1 MHWFHAFARLR
12 RQRPDSMPAAHRS
25 CAFAAAAM
33 LHLHAVAASAP
44 ARVAPPL
51 LPRRIVDNLANA
63 PLRVE
68 CRVRRG
74 PLRNAVLRGVMV
86 LQEDGGCEVVLEDG
100 NAVNGTWTMLPA
112 GHEILDRL
120 WDEVRFDAV
129 LADGVPYVAHARLYA
144 RWSHSHAL
152 TSHGAVL
159 RGTRGFLRPVVASF
173 TLSHVT

>member
-1 MHWFHAFARLR
+1 
-12 RQRPDSMPAAHRS
+12 MPAAHRS

-63 PLRVE
+63 PLAVE

-100 NAVNGTWTMLPA
+100 NAVNGTWTMQPA

-144 RWSHSHAL
+144 RWPHSHAL
-152 TSHGAVL
+152 TTHGAVL
-159 RGTRGFLRPVVASF
+159 RGTRGWLRPVVASF

>member
-1 MHWFHAFARLR
+1 MGCY
-12 RQRPDSMPAAHRS
+12 PAAALYR
-25 CAFAAAAM
+25 CAFYAAAAM
-33 LHLHAVAASAP
+33 LQIYAVAP
-44 ARVAPPL
+44 PLVAKPPL
-51 LPRRIVDNLANA
+51 LPRRIVDTLANA

-144 RWSHSHAL
+144 RWPHRHSL
-152 TSHGAVL
+152 TTHGAVL
-159 RGTRGFLRPVVASF
+159 RGTHGWLRPVVASF
-173 TLSHVT
+173 ELSHVT

>member
-1 MHWFHAFARLR
+1 MGWY
-12 RQRPDSMPAAHRS
+12 SAAALYR
-25 CAFAAAAM
+25 CAFYAAAAM
-33 LHLHAVAASAP
+33 LQIYAVAASAP
-44 ARVAPPL
+44 ALQRAAPL
-51 LPRRIVDNLANA
+51 LPRRIVDNVANA

-100 NAVNGTWTMLPA
+100 NAVNGTWTMQPA

-144 RWSHSHAL
+144 RWPHRHSL
-152 TSHGAVL
+152 TTHGAVL
-159 RGTRGFLRPVVASF
+159 RGTHGWLRPVVASF
-173 TLSHVT
+173 ELSHVT

>member
-1 MHWFHAFARLR
+1 MGW
-12 RQRPDSMPAAHRS
+12 PAALYRS
-25 CAFAAAAM
+25 YAFAAAAI
-33 LHLHAVAASAP
+33 LYRYAVAASAP
-44 ARVAPPL
+44 ARIAPPL

-74 PLRNAVLRGVMV
+74 PLRNAVLRGVLV

-159 RGTRGFLRPVVASF
+159 RGTHGWLRPVVASF

>member
-1 MHWFHAFARLR
+1 
-12 RQRPDSMPAAHRS
+12 MPAALHRS
-25 CAFAAAAM
+25 RAFAAAAM
-33 LHLHAVAASAP
+33 LQIYAVAPPLVAP
-44 ARVAPPL
+44 PPL
-51 LPRRIVDNLANA
+51 LPRRIVDTLANA

-74 PLRNAVLRGVMV
+74 PLRNTIISGVLV

-100 NAVNGTWTMLPA
+100 ASVNGTWTMLPA

-159 RGTRGFLRPVVASF
+159 RGTRGWLRPVVASF

>member
-1 MHWFHAFARLR
+1 MGW
-12 RQRPDSMPAAHRS
+12 PAALYRS
-25 CAFAAAAM
+25 YAFAAAAI
-33 LHLHAVAASAP
+33 LYRYAVAASAP
-44 ARVAPPL
+44 ARIAPPL

-68 CRVRRG
+68 CHVRRG
-74 PLRNAVLRGVMV
+74 PLRNAVLRGVLV
-86 LQEDGGCEVVLEDG
+86 LQEDGECEVVLEDG

-159 RGTRGFLRPVVASF
+159 RGTRGWLRPVVASF

>member
-1 MHWFHAFARLR
+1 MGW
-12 RQRPDSMPAAHRS
+12 PAALYRS
-25 CAFAAAAM
+25 YAFAAAAI
-33 LHLHAVAASAP
+33 LYRYAVAASAP

-51 LPRRIVDNLANA
+51 LPRRIVDNLADA

-74 PLRNAVLRGVMV
+74 PLRNTIISGVLV
-86 LQEDGGCEVVLEDG
+86 LQEDGECEVVLEDG
-100 NAVNGTWTMLPA
+100 ASVNGTWTMLPA

-159 RGTRGFLRPVVASF
+159 RGTHGWLRPVVASF
-173 TLSHVT
+173 ELSHVT

>member
-1 MHWFHAFARLR
+1 MGWY
-12 RQRPDSMPAAHRS
+12 SAAALYR
-25 CAFAAAAM
+25 CAFYAAAAM
-33 LHLHAVAASAP
+33 LQIYAVAP
-44 ARVAPPL
+44 PIVAQPPL
-51 LPRRIVDNLANA
+51 LPRRIVDTLANA

-74 PLRNAVLRGVMV
+74 PLRNAILRGVLV

-100 NAVNGTWTMLPA
+100 ASVNGTWTMLPA

-144 RWSHSHAL
+144 RWPHGHSL
-152 TSHGAVL
+152 TTHGAVL

-173 TLSHVT
+173 ELSHVT

>member
-1 MHWFHAFARLR
+1 MGWRT
-12 RQRPDSMPAAHRS
+12 AAALYR
-25 CAFAAAAM
+25 CAFYAAAAI
-33 LHLHAVAASAP
+33 ASAP
-44 ARVAPPL
+44 TQLRVPPPL

-100 NAVNGTWTMLPA
+100 NAVNGTWTMQPA

-159 RGTRGFLRPVVASF
+159 RGTHGWLRPVVASF

>member
-1 MHWFHAFARLR
+1 MGW
-12 RQRPDSMPAAHRS
+12 PAALYRS
-25 CAFAAAAM
+25 YAFAAAAI
-33 LHLHAVAASAP
+33 LYRYAVAASAP
-44 ARVAPPL
+44 ARIAPPL

-68 CRVRRG
+68 CHVRRG
-74 PLRNAVLRGVMV
+74 PLRNAVLRGVLV
-86 LQEDGGCEVVLEDG
+86 LQEDGECEVVLEDG

>member
-1 MHWFHAFARLR
+1 MHSLHAFARLR
-12 RQRPDSMPAAHRS
+12 RQELSQAIMGWRTAAVALLR
-25 CAFAAAAM
+25 AAAM
-33 LHLHAVAASAP
+33 HAVAASAP
-44 ARVAPPL
+44 ALRAPPL
-51 LPRRIVDNLANA
+51 LPRRIVDTLADA
-63 PLRVE
+63 PLAVE

-86 LQEDGGCEVVLEDG
+86 MQEDGGCEVVLEDG

-144 RWSHSHAL
+144 RWPHGHSL
-152 TSHGAVL
+152 TTHGAVL

-173 TLSHVT
+173 ELSHVT

>member
-1 MHWFHAFARLR
+1 MGW
-12 RQRPDSMPAAHRS
+12 PAALYRS
-25 CAFAAAAM
+25 YAFAAAAI
-33 LHLHAVAASAP
+33 LYRYAVAASAP

-68 CRVRRG
+68 CHVRRG
-74 PLRNAVLRGVMV
+74 PLRNAVLRGVLV
-86 LQEDGGCEVVLEDG
+86 LQEDGACEVVLEDG

-144 RWSHSHAL
+144 RWPHGHSL
-152 TSHGAVL
+152 TTHGAVL

-173 TLSHVT
+173 ELSHVT

>member
-1 MHWFHAFARLR
+1 MGW
-12 RQRPDSMPAAHRS
+12 PAALYRS
-25 CAFAAAAM
+25 YAFAAAAI
-33 LHLHAVAASAP
+33 LYRYAVAASAP
-44 ARVAPPL
+44 ARIAPPL
-51 LPRRIVDNLANA
+51 LPRRIVDNVANA

-159 RGTRGFLRPVVASF
+159 RGTHGWLRPVVASF
-173 TLSHVT
+173 ELSHVT

>member
-1 MHWFHAFARLR
+1 MAIMGWYAAALYAFY
-12 RQRPDSMPAAHRS
+12 
-25 CAFAAAAM
+25 AAAAM
-33 LHLHAVAASAP
+33 HAVAASAP
-44 ARVAPPL
+44 ALQRVPAPL

-63 PLRVE
+63 PLAVE

-86 LQEDGGCEVVLEDG
+86 LQDDGGCEIVLEDG
-100 NAVNGTWTMLPA
+100 NAVNGTRTMLPA

-173 TLSHVT
+173 ELSHVT

>member
-1 MHWFHAFARLR
+1 MGWY
-12 RQRPDSMPAAHRS
+12 SAAALYR
-25 CAFAAAAM
+25 CAFYAAAAM
-33 LHLHAVAASAP
+33 LHLYAVAASAP

-51 LPRRIVDNLANA
+51 LPRRIVDNVANA

-74 PLRNAVLRGVMV
+74 PLRNVMFRGVLV
-86 LQEDGGCEVVLEDG
+86 LQEDGACEVVLEDG
-100 NAVNGTWTMLPA
+100 ASVNGTWTMLPA

-159 RGTRGFLRPVVASF
+159 RGTHGWLRPVVASF

>member
-1 MHWFHAFARLR
+1 
-12 RQRPDSMPAAHRS
+12 MPAAHRS

-173 TLSHVT
+173 ELSHVT

>member
-1 MHWFHAFARLR
+1 
-12 RQRPDSMPAAHRS
+12 MPAAHRS

-33 LHLHAVAASAP
+33 LHLHAIAASAP
-44 ARVAPPL
+44 ALRAEPPL

-144 RWSHSHAL
+144 RWPHGHSL
-152 TSHGAVL
+152 TTHGAVL
-159 RGTRGFLRPVVASF
+159 RQRPFLIALVPVRARRQAKVPRLREARMLARYRNF
-173 TLSHVT
+173 R

>member
-1 MHWFHAFARLR
+1 MGW
-12 RQRPDSMPAAHRS
+12 PAALYRS
-25 CAFAAAAM
+25 CAFAAAAV

-44 ARVAPPL
+44 ARVTPPL
-51 LPRRIVDNLANA
+51 LPRRIVDNLAYA

-74 PLRNAVLRGVMV
+74 PLRNAVLRGVLV

-100 NAVNGTWTMLPA
+100 ASVNGTWTMLPA

-159 RGTRGFLRPVVASF
+159 RGTHGWLRPVVASF

>member
-1 MHWFHAFARLR
+1 
-12 RQRPDSMPAAHRS
+12 MPAAHRS
-25 CAFAAAAM
+25 CAFAAVAM
-33 LHLHAVAASAP
+33 LHLHAIAASAP
-44 ARVAPPL
+44 ALRAAPPL
-51 LPRRIVDNLANA
+51 LPRRIVDTLANA

-74 PLRNAVLRGVMV
+74 PLRNTIISGVLV

-100 NAVNGTWTMLPA
+100 ASVNGTWTMLPA

-144 RWSHSHAL
+144 RWPHGHSL
-152 TSHGAVL
+152 TTHGAVL
-159 RGTRGFLRPVVASF
+159 RGTRGWLRPVVASF

>member
-1 MHWFHAFARLR
+1 M
-12 RQRPDSMPAAHRS
+12 
-25 CAFAAAAM
+25 
-33 LHLHAVAASAP
+33 HAVAASAP
-44 ARVAPPL
+44 ASLVAKPPL

-86 LQEDGGCEVVLEDG
+86 LQEDGACEVVLEDG

-159 RGTRGFLRPVVASF
+159 RGTHGWLRPVVASF

>member
-1 MHWFHAFARLR
+1 MGWL
-12 RQRPDSMPAAHRS
+12 PAALY
-25 CAFAAAAM
+25 AAAAM

-144 RWSHSHAL
+144 RWPHGHSL
-152 TSHGAVL
+152 TTHGAVL
-159 RGTRGFLRPVVASF
+159 RGTHGWLRPVVASF

>member
-1 MHWFHAFARLR
+1 MGWHPAR
-12 RQRPDSMPAAHRS
+12 QRS
-25 CAFAAAAM
+25 CAHFYAAATM
-33 LHLHAVAASAP
+33 LHVYAVAVSAP

-63 PLRVE
+63 PLAVE

-100 NAVNGTWTMLPA
+100 ASVNGTWTMQPA

-144 RWSHSHAL
+144 RWPHGHSL
-152 TSHGAVL
+152 TTHGAVL

-173 TLSHVT
+173 ELSHVT

>member
-1 MHWFHAFARLR
+1 MGW
-12 RQRPDSMPAAHRS
+12 PAALYRS
-25 CAFAAAAM
+25 YAFAAAAI
-33 LHLHAVAASAP
+33 LYRYAVVASAP

-51 LPRRIVDNLANA
+51 LPRRIVDNLADA

-74 PLRNAVLRGVMV
+74 PLRNAVLRGVLV

-100 NAVNGTWTMLPA
+100 ASVNGTWTMLPA

-159 RGTRGFLRPVVASF
+159 RGTHGWLRPVVASF

>member
-1 MHWFHAFARLR
+1 MGW
-12 RQRPDSMPAAHRS
+12 PAALYRS
-25 CAFAAAAM
+25 YAFAAAAI
-33 LHLHAVAASAP
+33 LYRYAVAASAP
-44 ARVAPPL
+44 ARIAPPL

-68 CRVRRG
+68 CHVRRG
-74 PLRNAVLRGVMV
+74 PLRNAVLRGVLV

-100 NAVNGTWTMLPA
+100 ASVNGTWTMQPA

-173 TLSHVT
+173 ELSHVT

>member
-1 MHWFHAFARLR
+1 MGWY
-12 RQRPDSMPAAHRS
+12 SAAALYR
-25 CAFAAAAM
+25 CAFYAAAAM
-33 LHLHAVAASAP
+33 LHLHAAAASAP
-44 ARVAPPL
+44 ALQRAAPL
-51 LPRRIVDNLANA
+51 LPRRIVDNVANA

-74 PLRNAVLRGVMV
+74 PLRNAVLRGVLV

-100 NAVNGTWTMLPA
+100 ASVNGTWTMLPA

-144 RWSHSHAL
+144 RWPHGHSL
-152 TSHGAVL
+152 TTHGAVL
-159 RGTRGFLRPVVASF
+159 RGTHGWLRPVVASF
-173 TLSHVT
+173 ELSHVT

>member
-1 MHWFHAFARLR
+1 MGW
-12 RQRPDSMPAAHRS
+12 PAALYRS
-25 CAFAAAAM
+25 YAFAAAAI
-33 LHLHAVAASAP
+33 LYRYAVAASAP
-44 ARVAPPL
+44 ARIAPPL

-100 NAVNGTWTMLPA
+100 ASVNGTWTMLPA

-159 RGTRGFLRPVVASF
+159 RGTHGWLRPVVASF

>member
-1 MHWFHAFARLR
+1 
-12 RQRPDSMPAAHRS
+12 MPAAHRS

-33 LHLHAVAASAP
+33 LHLHAIAASAP
-44 ARVAPPL
+44 ALRAAPPL

-63 PLRVE
+63 PLAVE

-86 LQEDGGCEVVLEDG
+86 LQEDGACEVVLEDG
-100 NAVNGTWTMLPA
+100 ASVNGTWTMQPA

-129 LADGVPYVAHARLYA
+129 LADGAPYVAHARLYA
-144 RWSHSHAL
+144 RWPHRHSL
-152 TSHGAVL
+152 TTHGAVL
-159 RGTRGFLRPVVASF
+159 RGTRGWLRPVVASF
-173 TLSHVT
+173 ELSHVT

>member
-1 MHWFHAFARLR
+1 MGWY
-12 RQRPDSMPAAHRS
+12 SAAALYR
-25 CAFAAAAM
+25 CAFYAAAAM
-33 LHLHAVAASAP
+33 LHIYAVAPATLAP
-44 ARVAPPL
+44 PPL
-51 LPRRIVDNLANA
+51 LPRRIVDNVANA

-74 PLRNAVLRGVMV
+74 PLRNAVLRGVLV

-100 NAVNGTWTMLPA
+100 VSVNGTWTMLPA

-144 RWSHSHAL
+144 RWPHGHSL
-152 TSHGAVL
+152 TTHGAVL
-159 RGTRGFLRPVVASF
+159 RGTHGWLRPVVASF
-173 TLSHVT
+173 ELSHVT

>member
-1 MHWFHAFARLR
+1 MGWY
-12 RQRPDSMPAAHRS
+12 SAAALYR
-25 CAFAAAAM
+25 CAFYAAAAM
-33 LHLHAVAASAP
+33 LHLYAVAASAP

-51 LPRRIVDNLANA
+51 LPRRIVDNLADA

-74 PLRNAVLRGVMV
+74 PLRNTLYRGVLI

-159 RGTRGFLRPVVASF
+159 RGTHGWLRPVVASF

>member
-1 MHWFHAFARLR
+1 MGWH
-12 RQRPDSMPAAHRS
+12 PATLY
-25 CAFAAAAM
+25 AAAAM
-33 LHLHAVAASAP
+33 LHLHTIAASAP
-44 ARVAPPL
+44 ALRAAPL
-51 LPRRIVDNLANA
+51 LPRRIVDNVANA

-100 NAVNGTWTMLPA
+100 NAVNGTWTMQPA

-144 RWSHSHAL
+144 RWPHGHSL
-152 TSHGAVL
+152 TTHGAVL
-159 RGTRGFLRPVVASF
+159 RGTHGWLRPVVASF
-173 TLSHVT
+173 ELSHVT

>member
-1 MHWFHAFARLR
+1 
-12 RQRPDSMPAAHRS
+12 MPAAHRS

>member
-1 MHWFHAFARLR
+1 MGWH
-12 RQRPDSMPAAHRS
+12 PATLY
-25 CAFAAAAM
+25 AAAAM
-33 LHLHAVAASAP
+33 LHLHAIAASAP
-44 ARVAPPL
+44 ALQRAAPL
-51 LPRRIVDNLANA
+51 LPRRIVDNVANA

-74 PLRNAVLRGVMV
+74 PLRNAVLRGVLV

-144 RWSHSHAL
+144 RWPHRHSL
-152 TSHGAVL
+152 TTHGAVL
-159 RGTRGFLRPVVASF
+159 RGTRGWLRPVVASF
-173 TLSHVT
+173 ELSHVT